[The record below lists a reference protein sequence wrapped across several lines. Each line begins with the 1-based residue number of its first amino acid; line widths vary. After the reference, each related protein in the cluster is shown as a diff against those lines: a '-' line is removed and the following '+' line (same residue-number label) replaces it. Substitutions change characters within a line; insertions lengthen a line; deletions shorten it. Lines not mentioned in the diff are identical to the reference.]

1 MRAAVSRVLHVAQ
14 EIFIDAFS
22 EGQFHTRSELQD
34 ILVHIVTDSTNPA
47 YLRPVKNSEVWC
59 VDSVQ
64 CAVCRSAWALPS
76 C

>member
-1 MRAAVSRVLHVAQ
+1 MSLCVLCILRPQ

-22 EGQFHTRSELQD
+22 EGQFHTRAELQD
-34 ILVHIVTDSTNPA
+34 ILVHIVTDSTNPT

-59 VDSVQ
+59 VSPVTI
-64 CAVCRSAWALPS
+64 CSS